1 MKRYSVLL
9 ILFLLTEGCA
19 IIDREVCFLPE
30 AGSGGWRKVDST
42 FEFNWKTTSF
52 ELYSFYRI
60 DHVVAIGPPL
70 LPLFPL
76 FTKPAWDSLHNH
88 SGIKVVYGSEVVR
101 MDLLQ
106 VKAHFPSGTNYSAAF
121 FAEGEAYPMK
131 DHNVLID
138 KEGKTLYFSFDAPYD
153 QSQSFTVEFGKV
165 FVGDS
170 MVTLPSVKYNRR
182 VQYKYLPLVFS
193 H

>member
-1 MKRYSVLL
+1 MKRYSLLL

-19 IIDREVCFLPE
+19 VIDREVCFFPE

-42 FEFNWKTTSF
+42 FVFNWETISF

-60 DHVVAIGPPL
+60 DHVVAMGPPL

-76 FTKPAWDSLHNH
+76 FTKPHWGSVHNH
-88 SGIKVVYGSEVVR
+88 SGIKVVSGNEVVR
-101 MDLLQ
+101 MDLSQ
-106 VKAHFPSGTNYSAAF
+106 VKAHFPSGISYSAAF
-121 FAEGEAYPMK
+121 FEKGEVYPMK
-131 DHNVLID
+131 DHNVLIG

-153 QSQSFTVEFGKV
+153 QSPSFAVEFGKV

-170 MVTLPSVKYNRR
+170 TVKLPSVKYYRR